1 MSLNNNIEM
10 NPTSYRYLVVDFIN
24 YRLSQHGYTWDNCP
38 PLEAR
43 TNRVHRTLRALGDE
57 FEERFRTQF
66 EDMVNQ
72 LHITP
77 NTAYSTF
84 HQVVQELFIDGVNW
98 GRIVALFGF
107 GGAIAVEC
115 VNKEMPQLVDSI
127 ADWVSTYVENNL
139 NQWITSSGGWVSI
152 SVFTPDKGGRGWGVS
167 YNKGTHVNKASPSW
181 HIWVGAAF
189 PMTDLVCQQIHPLP
203 M

>member
-24 YRLSQHGYTWDNCP
+24 YRLSRHGYTWDNCP
-38 PLEAR
+38 PLEAQ
-43 TNRVHRTLRALGDE
+43 TNNVHRTLRALGDE

-66 EDMVNQ
+66 DDMVNQ

-77 NTAYSTF
+77 NTAYPTF

-107 GGAIAVEC
+107 GGAIAVDC
-115 VNKEMPQLVDSI
+115 VNKGMPHLVDSI
-127 ADWVSTYVENNL
+127 VEWVSTYVENNL
-139 NQWITSSGGWVSI
+139 DQWVTTSGGWDGFVEFYEKGNARQRDSPWDNI
-152 SVFTPDKGGRGWGVS
+152 SGVIK
-167 YNKGTHVNKASPSW
+167 YGML
-181 HIWVGAAF
+181 GAMGAVALGAF
-189 PMTDLVCQQIHPLP
+189 LTQRT
-203 M
+203 